1 LEKYCDTVEILA
13 SKAPVKIDKISDI
26 VDENGNSL
34 EFAQPGSRVTIF
46 INSSCSFN
54 DLLRRI

>member
-1 LEKYCDTVEILA
+1 DTVEILA